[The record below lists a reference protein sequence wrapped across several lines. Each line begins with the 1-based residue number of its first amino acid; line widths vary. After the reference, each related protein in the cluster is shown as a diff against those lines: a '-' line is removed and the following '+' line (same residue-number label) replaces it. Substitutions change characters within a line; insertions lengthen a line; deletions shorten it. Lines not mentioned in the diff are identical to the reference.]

1 MDPQFFALSRPV
13 GFEWL
18 MVIGVVLFLFI
29 WIRSIVEIIST
40 SMPARDKILWL
51 MLLVCT
57 GILGLIIYRI
67 FRTTNSAVTRSTQ
80 QP

>member
-1 MDPQFFALSRPV
+1 MNPQFFALSRPI

-18 MVIGVVLFLFI
+18 IVIGVVLFLFI
-29 WIRSIVEIIST
+29 WVRSIAEIINT
-40 SMPARDKILWL
+40 PMPAKTRILWL

-57 GILGLIIYRI
+57 GILGLVIYSI
-67 FRTTNSAVTRSTQ
+67 FRITNSSITKSTQ

>member
-1 MDPQFFALSRPV
+1 MNTQIFALSMPK

-18 MVIGVVLFLFI
+18 LVIVGVLFIFM
-29 WIRSIVEIIST
+29 WVKSIAEIINT
-40 SMPARDKILWL
+40 PMPARDRILWL

-57 GILGLIIYRI
+57 GILGLIIYSILRKY
-67 FRTTNSAVTRSTQ
+67 NSYNTRSTQ